1 MGAALLITGAPGSG
15 KTTLLRALVA
25 GLPGR
30 PGGFLTDE
38 IREGAVR
45 VGFRVTALDGRT
57 GTLAHVKAAQGPRVG
72 RYRVDVAGF
81 EAVGVQALEAAT
93 RQADLIVVDE
103 IGKMELCSTR
113 FMAALEA
120 ALDSPKPILGSI
132 LQAPHPWTDTLKRRP
147 AVDLYRLTERNREDL
162 KGALLARLL
171 AEIRA

>member
-1 MGAALLITGAPGSG
+1 MGAAILITGAPGSG

-25 GLPGR
+25 EVPGR

-38 IREGAVR
+38 IREGGAR
-45 VGFRVTALDGRT
+45 VGFRVSALDGRT
-57 GTLAHVKAAQGPRVG
+57 GTLAHVKAVQGPRVG
-72 RYRVDVAGF
+72 RYRVDVASF
-81 EAVGVQALEAAT
+81 EAVGVEALEAAT
-93 RQADLIVVDE
+93 READLIVVDE

-120 ALDSPKPILGSI
+120 ALLSPKPILGTI
-132 LQAPHPWTDTLKRRP
+132 LQAPHPWTDALKRRP

-171 AEIRA
+171 AETRA